1 MDACTKYMQGNLAS
15 RSMLSES
22 HMHSITTE
30 IFIGRAHNLRARN
43 GIIDMYLQMND
54 MAGPVV

>member
-1 MDACTKYMQGNLAS
+1 MQGNLAS